1 VLTNYN
7 QLFKIEKAESRI
19 YIEEASFK
27 VISSPQNFVMKFPAA
42 VCIIVLMLV
51 VCIPSQDKQH
61 GIIWLEGL
69 GRMIPHLCK
78 YLRLSLGLSRSV
90 EVVCPNFPR
99 DAVGVFKHTW
109 PAALGFN
116 HAGLP
121 SWFDVSIPS
130 WFFNTLPGV
139 PTSGVRDLEQS
150 SLFVDYLIQE
160 LIKQGIPAQN
170 IVVAGYSQGGA
181 LTLYHAVHSEYKIG
195 GFVSLAG
202 WYPNLLAD
210 PSVNHPAI
218 NEETPIL
225 QVHGLMDGIVL
236 FKTAEQTA
244 QALSGIFTE
253 YNFQENTFETHV
265 TVINPF
271 TIRGVRNWLQLHNL
285 LSFDTVESVQD
296 TFYDLFGANNP
307 AQNSLELS
315 LEN

>member
-1 VLTNYN
+1 
-7 QLFKIEKAESRI
+7 
-19 YIEEASFK
+19 
-27 VISSPQNFVMKFPAA
+27 MKFPAA
-42 VCIIVLMLV
+42 VCIILLMLV

-160 LIKQGIPAQN
+160 LIKQ
-170 IVVAGYSQGGA
+170 
-181 LTLYHAVHSEYKIG
+181 
-195 GFVSLAG
+195 
-202 WYPNLLAD
+202 
-210 PSVNHPAI
+210 VNHPAI

-271 TIRGVRNWLQLHNL
+271 TIWGVRSWLQLHNL

-307 AQNSLELS
+307 AQNSLEFS